1 MNERSKKIIEIISL
15 VIIFSLL
22 FGYPI
27 YFLVLNNSLDIKHE
41 TNRWALIVDTEG
53 SKLAIEAVNSSVW
66 ERIVSNYQEF
76 KDYDYPMV
84 ITCEGIVPYNNSWGF
99 RIDPKTVKF
108 LYGLIRGSTH
118 TIKQLASNLDYYLND
133 HFGYIA
139 IYIDSINF
147 YYSKNA
153 GTIPFTIDLI
163 VTGVAI
169 LLVGVYFYFKREG
182 NLSVKIKEA
191 LLIAK
196 DNPEGISFTG
206 LSQNVGLEQKRIE
219 RLVSKNN
226 LKGDLGLH
234 ITNDCIEFKEII
246 YKKRISQIDEQLKDI
261 TQLTSDQITLE
272 HFSKLAQF
280 KNDLEEALVYYK
292 DTSDIEKQTQINVMV
307 EIINDLLES
316 IPLERINK

>member
-1 MNERSKKIIEIISL
+1 MNKRGRRIVEIISI
-15 VIIFSLL
+15 VTIFSLL
-22 FGYPI
+22 LGYPI
-27 YFLVLNNSLDIKHE
+27 YFFVLNNSLDIKHE

-66 ERIVSNYQEF
+66 ERIVLNYQEF

-84 ITCEGIVPYNNSWGF
+84 ITSEGIVPYNNSWQF
-99 RIDPKTVKF
+99 RIDPNTVKF
-108 LYGLIRGSTH
+108 LYGLIKGPTH

-153 GTIPFTIDLI
+153 VTIPFTIDLI
-163 VTGVAI
+163 VTSVAI
-169 LLVGVYFYFKREG
+169 LLVGVYFYFKRER
-182 NLSVKIKEA
+182 NMLTKIKEA

-196 DNPEGISFTG
+196 EIPEGITLTE

-219 RLVSKNN
+219 RLISKTN
-226 LKGDLGLH
+226 LKEELGLC
-234 ITNDCIEFKEII
+234 IADSQIEFKE
-246 YKKRISQIDEQLKDI
+246 RIFARRIRQVEEQLKNI
-261 TQLTSDQITLE
+261 TKLTSDQITLD

-292 DTSDIEKQTQINVMV
+292 DTSNVEQQTQIETKL
-307 EIINDLLES
+307 EIITDLLES
-316 IPLERINK
+316 ISLDTINK